1 MEDSEFIKFEKYLK
15 ERIKTVKSMK
25 RKTCIESF
33 LTFMFNKN
41 SNQGKGT
48 GKSHIENLK
57 RKAKQKQKKTLLDGI
72 HQPDLQTKYLIS
84 KLEWD
89 KKKK

>member
-41 SNQGKGT
+41 SN
-48 GKSHIENLK
+48 
-57 RKAKQKQKKTLLDGI
+57 
-72 HQPDLQTKYLIS
+72 
-84 KLEWD
+84 
-89 KKKK
+89 